1 MTQSGLIDRVVASS
15 PSLAHSQTRIAIRRV
30 DGANPTRADIA
41 AWLDLEGRALEGNA
55 YMSPHFV
62 VPAVRHLG
70 DDKKTTLVMVEEH
83 GASGKVLQ
91 AVAVLQEVSPDRTI
105 PLPHRRAFMSVH
117 SFLSGVLVARDG
129 AKRHLQALCDAV
141 DGRHGHG
148 LVMESCRVDG
158 PVDDLLREIA
168 LERGM
173 RRCESYRYERA
184 IMVPSEMGEAY
195 LTGPLSSRNKKLR
208 SQRNKLAKQGEVR
221 FEVLR
226 GKAIDEAVIERH
238 LALEHMGWKGESG
251 TSMRSNPAHEA
262 FFREMASGF
271 AADDRALFAQLSVG
285 DQVIASTSNFIAGN
299 TGFAFKIGFDPAF
312 SQFGP
317 GNMCELEF
325 LRCAPEVAG
334 NLDYV
339 DSGSVAGSY
348 LEAMWPHRRAIAT
361 VAYSTSL
368 VGNVAMACNTQLR
381 RIKQMV
387 AKRKAGT
394 SVEAT
399 APAAQQATGE

>member
-1 MTQSGLIDRVVASS
+1 MTQSGLIDRVMANS
-15 PSLAHSQTRIAIRRV
+15 PSLSRGQTSVAIRQV
-30 DGANPTRADIA
+30 DGANLTRADIA
-41 AWLDLEGRALEGNA
+41 AWLDLEDRALEGNA

-62 VPAVRHLG
+62 VPALRHLG
-70 DDKKTTLVMVEEH
+70 DDKSTVVLVEEK
-83 GASGKVLQ
+83 GAAGTVLQ
-91 AVAVLQEVSPDRTI
+91 AVAVLQAASPDRTI
-105 PLPHRRAFMSVH
+105 PLPHRRSYMSVH
-117 SFLSGVLVARDG
+117 SFLSGLLVARED
-129 AKRHLQALCDAV
+129 AKRHLQAICDAV
-141 DGRHGHG
+141 DGRYGHG

-158 PVDDLLREIA
+158 PVDHLLREIA

-208 SQRNKLAKQGEVR
+208 SQKNKLAKLGEVR

-226 GKAIDEAVIERH
+226 GQAIDDAVIERH

-381 RIKQMV
+381 RIKQLV
-387 AKRKAGT
+387 AKRKKGNTA
-394 SVEAT
+394 EA
-399 APAAQQATGE
+399 APQAQQAAGE